1 MSSMLIGVD
10 PQNELFKQRSGYFS
24 GKDQIFLL
32 EGLCDT
38 DKMHCEENAVKKIS
52 ASSRPLLGPA
62 RLSAAEGARGVAMKP
77 ATRECLPQYLYKFV
91 KVFVC
96 A

>member
-1 MSSMLIGVD
+1 MGVD
-10 PQNELFKQRSGYFS
+10 PQNELRKQRSGYFS

-38 DKMHCEENAVKKIS
+38 DKMHCEENAVKRIS
-52 ASSRPLLGPA
+52 AFSRPLLDPA
-62 RLSAAEGARGVAMKP
+62 RLSGTEGARGVAMKL
-77 ATRECLPQYLYKFV
+77 ATKKCFPQHLYKFV
-91 KVFVC
+91 KVFFY